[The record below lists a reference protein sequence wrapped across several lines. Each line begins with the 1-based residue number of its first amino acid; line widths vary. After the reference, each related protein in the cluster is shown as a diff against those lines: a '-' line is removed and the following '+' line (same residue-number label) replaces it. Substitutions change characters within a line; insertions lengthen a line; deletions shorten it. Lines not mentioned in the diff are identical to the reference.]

1 VKGMKKV
8 LIVLLVAGF
17 LLVGTC
23 AVEKIC
29 EETSSVKDF
38 SGPGDLGEPEGG
50 GDPAPCGG
58 GSGAGPGGI
67 PG

>member
-1 VKGMKKV
+1 MKKV

-23 AVEKIC
+23 AMEKIC

-38 SGPGDLGEPEGG
+38 SGPGDLGEPEGSG
-50 GDPAPCGG
+50 GPAPCGG
-58 GSGAGPGGI
+58 GDGAGPGGA

>member
-1 VKGMKKV
+1 MKKV

-50 GDPAPCGG
+50 GPAPCGG
-58 GSGAGPGGI
+58 GSGAGPGGN

>member
-1 VKGMKKV
+1 MKKV

-17 LLVGTC
+17 LLGGTC
-23 AVEKIC
+23 AMEKIC

-38 SGPGDLGEPEGG
+38 SGPGDLGEPEGSG
-50 GDPAPCGG
+50 GDPSPCGG
-58 GSGAGPGGI
+58 GDGAGPGGI

>member
-1 VKGMKKV
+1 MKKV

-29 EETSSVKDF
+29 EETSSLKDF
-38 SGPGDLGEPEGG
+38 SGSGDLGEPEGS

-58 GSGAGPGGI
+58 GSGGGPGGI